1 LPVPH
6 NEAALRF
13 LGRPHPAH
21 VHLCHFQILERNG
34 KPPLAHEKGWK
45 DTVALETGEEA
56 LVMIRFE
63 QFRGRYML
71 HCHNLE
77 HEDHAMM
84 SRFDVL

>member
-1 LPVPH
+1 MPTTS
-6 NEAALRF
+6 ATRRD
-13 LGRPHPAH
+13 GSRPHTIFRTLIRLQECLGSSA
-21 VHLCHFQILERNG
+21 R
-34 KPPLAHEKGWK
+34 PPLAHEKGWK
-45 DTVALETGEEA
+45 DTVALETPEEA

-63 QFRGRYML
+63 QSRGRYML